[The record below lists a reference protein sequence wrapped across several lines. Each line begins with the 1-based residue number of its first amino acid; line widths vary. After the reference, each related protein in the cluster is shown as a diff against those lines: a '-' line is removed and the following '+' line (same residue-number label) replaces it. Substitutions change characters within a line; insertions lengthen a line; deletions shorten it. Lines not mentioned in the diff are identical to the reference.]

1 MVPLAQSSPLARARQ
16 LILGCIQSPS
26 MPTPKHDYCIDSA
39 RSLHR
44 RTHRAIM
51 RRDAAWMVLMSSVG
65 IRFYDVRA
73 AVTVARAESYRSVN
87 RRRLKLCYSLAC
99 ST

>member
-1 MVPLAQSSPLARARQ
+1 
-16 LILGCIQSPS
+16 
-26 MPTPKHDYCIDSA
+26 
-39 RSLHR
+39 
-44 RTHRAIM
+44 M